1 MIDPDSGTPYIPT
14 LYYFLGAFDIYDR
27 EETLGEELSQY
38 DPNIPSDRET
48 LVKNYCLPRYKN
60 YSYKKKYLLFACL
73 ENALSDNEYNFQKI
87 FEDNPEEC
95 NSLPSYWDEMENPR
109 AFFENIY
116 RILKDDWEADI
127 LKASK
132 EDPGTW

>member
-38 DPNIPSDRET
+38 DPNNPSDRAK

-60 YSYKKKYLLFACL
+60 HSYKK
-73 ENALSDNEYNFQKI
+73 
-87 FEDNPEEC
+87 
-95 NSLPSYWDEMENPR
+95 
-109 AFFENIY
+109 NIY
-116 RILKDDWEADI
+116 FSHAWKVRYQITNIISKVYSRIILRNAIHCRVTGMRWKTPGLSLKTYIEY
-127 LKASK
+127 
-132 EDPGTW
+132 